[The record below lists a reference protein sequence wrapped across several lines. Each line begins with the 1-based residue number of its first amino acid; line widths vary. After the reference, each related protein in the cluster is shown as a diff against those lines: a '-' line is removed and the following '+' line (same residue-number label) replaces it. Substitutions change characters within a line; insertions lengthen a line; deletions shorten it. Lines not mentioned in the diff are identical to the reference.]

1 MSIHFRVKLIT
12 QHKDFAS
19 SKSKKKGPRG
29 HLVLPEP
36 VRQKFPEED
45 DVWLD
50 EAAALDALGVL
61 VGQDGGLDGVDVG
74 AMQTPEE

>member
-1 MSIHFRVKLIT
+1 MHS
-12 QHKDFAS
+12 AS
-19 SKSKKKGPRG
+19 SLNNKSPIKKRSSG

-45 DVWLD
+45 DVRLD

-61 VGQDGGLDGVDVG
+61 VSQDGGLDGVDVG
-74 AMQTPEE
+74 AMQTPKE